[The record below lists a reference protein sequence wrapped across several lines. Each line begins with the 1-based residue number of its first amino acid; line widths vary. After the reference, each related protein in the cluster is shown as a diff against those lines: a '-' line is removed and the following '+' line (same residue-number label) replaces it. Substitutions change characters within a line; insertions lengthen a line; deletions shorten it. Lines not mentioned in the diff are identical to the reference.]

1 MFRLI
6 DSSVEKTKAYSSIHI
21 IELDVRLISGFL
33 HINETGTSICGG
45 QVLSQWH
52 WVSKML
58 PWGINL
64 PSTSLSSFLGEASF
78 LSCNVLSPLIN
89 KKHKMVRVLISLKES
104 KWCRPCCSKDSF
116 SGSYHNDPQCG
127 YLSSLLLQFSSLDCK
142 SIYLT
147 FLLATGMAQ
156 SLHPLHMDRLYI
168 KPSTWRVSG
177 PTGEPVVRDSR
188 HIEPTV
194 SSNMVLANTWWILTV
209 FTSLACT
216 RASCVAV
223 GCRPRSAYYQQRPLS

>member
-1 MFRLI
+1 
-6 DSSVEKTKAYSSIHI
+6 
-21 IELDVRLISGFL
+21 
-33 HINETGTSICGG
+33 
-45 QVLSQWH
+45 
-52 WVSKML
+52 ML

-177 PTGEPVVRDSR
+177 PTGEPVVSDPRR
-188 HIEPTV
+188 IEPTV
-194 SSNMVLANTWWILTV
+194 LSNMALASTWWTLTR
-209 FTSLACT
+209 FHQ
-216 RASCVAV
+216 
-223 GCRPRSAYYQQRPLS
+223 PRNKWTHLPADLKSN

>member
-1 MFRLI
+1 MRLEQ
-6 DSSVEKTKAYSSIHI
+6 VLE
-21 IELDVRLISGFL
+21 ER
-33 HINETGTSICGG
+33 G

-52 WVSKML
+52 WVSKTL

-116 SGSYHNDPQCG
+116 SGSYHNDPQCR
-127 YLSSLLLQFSSLDCK
+127 YLSSLLLQPSSHNCK

-177 PTGEPVVRDSR
+177 PTGEPVVSDPRY
-188 HIEPTV
+188 IEPTV
-194 SSNMVLANTWWILTV
+194 SSNTALASTWWTLTR
-209 FTSLACT
+209 FHQSRNKWTHLPAALKSN
-216 RASCVAV
+216 
-223 GCRPRSAYYQQRPLS
+223 